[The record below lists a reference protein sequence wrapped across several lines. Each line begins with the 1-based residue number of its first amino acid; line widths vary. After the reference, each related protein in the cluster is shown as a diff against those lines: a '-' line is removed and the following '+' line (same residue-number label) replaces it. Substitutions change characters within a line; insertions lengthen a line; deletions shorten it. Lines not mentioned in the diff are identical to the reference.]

1 MELNNNINKD
11 QALHVRDLINERK
24 KSKTMSQYIEKMVPH
39 FLKIVTAISILTTC
53 FIVFTLLTET
63 VSFFKQV
70 SLLDFFSGTKL
81 KPLSQNPEFG
91 ILPLVVGTLSSSL
104 IAMTV
109 AAPIGLM
116 SAIFLSEYASDNLRK
131 IMKPLL
137 EILAGI
143 PTIVYGFFAFTFVTP
158 LLKMLIPGLETT
170 NILSPGIVMG
180 IMIIPMIASLSEDAM
195 HSVPN
200 SIREGALALGATK
213 LEVTLRVVIPAA
225 LSGIISSFV
234 LAISRAIGETMIVTI
249 ASGSSKQLTFDITQS
264 MQTMTA
270 YIVEVTS
277 GDAAAGS
284 TIYYSLYAVAMT
296 LFIFTLLMN
305 LFARYISKRFKEE
318 Y

>member
-91 ILPLVVGTLSSSL
+91 ILPLVVGTLYSSL

>member
-1 MELNNNINKD
+1 MELNNNIKKD
-11 QALHVRDLINERK
+11 KTLNVRDLINERK
-24 KSKTMSQYIEKMVPH
+24 KSKTISQYIEKMVPH

-70 SLLDFFSGTKL
+70 PLLDFFSGTKL

-91 ILPLVVGTLSSSL
+91 ILPLVIGTLYSSL
-104 IAMTV
+104 IAMIV

-158 LLKMLIPGLETT
+158 LLKMFVPGLETT

-305 LFARYISKRFKEE
+305 LFARYISKRFREE

>member
-91 ILPLVVGTLSSSL
+91 ILPLVVGTLYSSL

-116 SAIFLSEYASDNLRK
+116 SAIFLSER
-131 IMKPLL
+131 
-137 EILAGI
+137 
-143 PTIVYGFFAFTFVTP
+143 
-158 LLKMLIPGLETT
+158 
-170 NILSPGIVMG
+170 
-180 IMIIPMIASLSEDAM
+180 SEE
-195 HSVPN
+195 
-200 SIREGALALGATK
+200 R
-213 LEVTLRVVIPAA
+213 RV
-225 LSGIISSFV
+225 G
-234 LAISRAIGETMIVTI
+234 
-249 ASGSSKQLTFDITQS
+249 
-264 MQTMTA
+264 
-270 YIVEVTS
+270 
-277 GDAAAGS
+277 
-284 TIYYSLYAVAMT
+284 
-296 LFIFTLLMN
+296 
-305 LFARYISKRFKEE
+305 KEWS
-318 Y
+318 